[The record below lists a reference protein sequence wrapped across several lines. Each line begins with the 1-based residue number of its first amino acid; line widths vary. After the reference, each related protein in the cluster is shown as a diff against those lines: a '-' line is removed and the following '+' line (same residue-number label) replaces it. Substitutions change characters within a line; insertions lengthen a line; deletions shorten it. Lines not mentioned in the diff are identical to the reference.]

1 MFDSLKSLFAKSTPP
16 EFRDPDLGSLK
27 LDRGV
32 WGGSVQRDGRELRFW
47 LAGTETTPDP
57 GLLGRA
63 RSLLTRFAD
72 TERCVTEFLRSRE
85 AELRQ
90 ARLDFYA
97 FEYLWED
104 KPDNFAFEFL
114 ADGDDSRIWRVE
126 FVAGQPSQ
134 SGYDD

>member
-1 MFDSLKSLFAKSTPP
+1 M
-16 EFRDPDLGSLK
+16 
-27 LDRGV
+27 
-32 WGGSVQRDGRELRFW
+32 
-47 LAGTETTPDP
+47 
-57 GLLGRA
+57 
-63 RSLLTRFAD
+63 
-72 TERCVTEFLRSRE
+72 EFLRSRE

-104 KPDNFAFEFL
+104 QPDNFAFEFL
-114 ADGDDSRIWRVE
+114 ADESDSRVWRVE